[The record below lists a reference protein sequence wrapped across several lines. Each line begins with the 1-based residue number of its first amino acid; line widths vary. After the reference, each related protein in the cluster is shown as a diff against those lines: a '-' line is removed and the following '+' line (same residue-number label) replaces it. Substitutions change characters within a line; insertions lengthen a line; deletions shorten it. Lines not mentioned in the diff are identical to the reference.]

1 MWGLE
6 DFRVWFAVLAYQ
18 TWCGQHGYCAKQ
30 RWRSSAQARRCAGLR
45 ARHDRCAHRSEGV
58 TYVQD
63 GYFSAAQTDAVLRHE
78 RSRRRDWFSWP
89 WACPGRSSSSTS
101 MAMNWAPRCA
111 LASEPCSIFSGSMLR
126 APWLVRRL
134 GMEWLFRLMMEP
146 LRPFRRYV
154 LGNPQFLAGVMWR
167 RMRSRMALTQGPL
180 SG

>member
-1 MWGLE
+1 MCGLE

-45 ARHDRCAHRSEGV
+45 AQHDRCAHRSEGV
-58 TYVQD
+58 TYVRD

-78 RSRRRDWFSWP
+78 RSRKRDWFSWP

-111 LASEPCSIFSGSMLR
+111 LASEPCSIF
-126 APWLVRRL
+126 
-134 GMEWLFRLMMEP
+134 FRLDA
-146 LRPFRRYV
+146 
-154 LGNPQFLAGVMWR
+154 AGA
-167 RMRSRMALTQGPL
+167 MACAQAGDGMAVSSDDGAAPPVQAVCTG
-180 SG
+180 